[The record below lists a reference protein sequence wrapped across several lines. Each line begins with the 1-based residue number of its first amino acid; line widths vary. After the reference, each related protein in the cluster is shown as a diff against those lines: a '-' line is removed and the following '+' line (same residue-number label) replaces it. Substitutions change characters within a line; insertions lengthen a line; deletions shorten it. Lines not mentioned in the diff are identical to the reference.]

1 MTHLELT
8 GLSATH
14 VTPYG
19 ESAIPLHRDVVE
31 PFSRMR
37 EAAAREGI
45 DMTPISGFRDF
56 QKQANIWNAK
66 WQGKRRLH
74 DIHGHPVDHSTLS
87 GAELARTILNWSALP
102 GASRHHWG
110 SDIDVIDAAA
120 RPPGYEVQLLPS
132 EYLEG
137 GYFNRLHRWL
147 GENMEQFGFFLPYKK
162 FQGGIS
168 TEPWHISYAPV
179 SIPALAKL
187 TMEVLRQAVTEN
199 EVEGRQI
206 VLQMLPEIHER
217 YVLNI
222 TLPETEGLKS
232 GAMEQ

>member
-1 MTHLELT
+1 MTPSELT

-14 VTPYG
+14 VVPYG
-19 ESAIPLHRDVVE
+19 DPAIPLHRDVVE
-31 PFSRMR
+31 PFARMR
-37 EAAAREGI
+37 EAAAQEGI
-45 DMTPISGFRDF
+45 ELTPISGFRDF
-56 QKQANIWNAK
+56 HKQAGIWNAK

-74 DIHGHPVDHSTLS
+74 DIHGEPVDHSTLS
-87 GAELARTILNWSALP
+87 GAELAKTILNWSALP

-110 SDIDVIDAAA
+110 SDIDVIDAAT

-137 GYFNRLHRWL
+137 GHFHKLHLWL
-147 GENMEQFGFFLPYKK
+147 GENMERFGFFLPYKT

-179 SIPALAKL
+179 SVPALQEL
-187 TMEVLRQAVTEN
+187 TLDLLRQTVLEN
-199 EVEGRQI
+199 DVEGKEV
-206 VLQMLPEIHER
+206 VLKILPEIHER

-222 TLPETEGLKS
+222 THPETEGLES
-232 GAMEQ
+232 RVG